1 MKGELFACTKLGYGQ
16 RTSKVYSKDIA
27 SAGEV
32 VCFRCCVTTMS
43 AIYFLN
49 LLRKNERKHG
59 MVRSSVIRVY

>member
-16 RTSKVYSKDIA
+16 TTSEDIA

-32 VCFRCCVTTMS
+32 VCFRYCVTTMS

-59 MVRSSVIRVY
+59 MVKSSVIRVY